1 MHDPNDTSRVIL
13 LGHLLIT
20 IPAIAA
26 IPLVLYFGVYM
37 FVPCLL
43 LYCMCAGLAISWQ
56 PTPCYPLGS
65 DPLRAM
71 CVDYSITPGTAHLH
85 LMRKWDTGNR

>member
-1 MHDPNDTSRVIL
+1 MHEPNDTSRVIL

-26 IPLVLYFGVYM
+26 IPLVLYLGVYM

-56 PTPCYPLGS
+56 WYSATIPLWKES
-65 DPLRAM
+65 LQ
-71 CVDYSITPGTAHLH
+71 
-85 LMRKWDTGNR
+85 

>member
-37 FVPCLL
+37 FVPSLL

-56 PTPCYPLGS
+56 WCSATIPLWKES
-65 DPLRAM
+65 LQ
-71 CVDYSITPGTAHLH
+71 
-85 LMRKWDTGNR
+85 